1 MAFCIRSVERVR
13 AALSG
18 LAAVILAAA
27 AAPSAA
33 AASSPVIDPV
43 FNDTSCVP
51 SPAHPKPVVYLHGT
65 GSSSEG
71 FVGTARFLRERGFC
85 LWTLHYGSDR
95 TTLRGLI
102 PGQDGV
108 GPVEDSLEEVAV
120 FVDDVLAA
128 TGSAQVDLV
137 GYSLGGT
144 LTKAYIEGRGQA
156 AKVGR
161 AVSLG
166 ATFRGTNLSGLT
178 YATASALGANPGSS
192 ELLLGASTLEQ
203 RQDSDV
209 IAWLS
214 GLPDTTPGVVYTNL
228 YTPSDTVAT
237 PNSTSML
244 ESSGGAD
251 VANVDIEETCGET
264 ISHFDLPGAPASAHL
279 IYWGLN
285 RGPGDVVPSV
295 EDCGV

>member
-33 AASSPVIDPV
+33 ASSSPVIDPV

-120 FVDDVLAA
+120 FVDDVLAG
-128 TGSAQVDLV
+128 TDSPQVDL
-137 GYSLGGT
+137 
-144 LTKAYIEGRGQA
+144 
-156 AKVGR
+156 VGR

-166 ATFRGTNLSGLT
+166 ATFRGTDLSGLT

-251 VANVDIEETCGET
+251 VANVDIEETCGGT
-264 ISHFDLPGAPASAHL
+264 ISHFDLPGAPVSAHL
-279 IYWGLN
+279 IDWGLS
-285 RGPGDVVPSV
+285 RGPGDVVPSAA
-295 EDCGV
+295 DCGV